1 MTQNHVNDIEY
12 RIDDPKYIDPSY
24 NIKYFNKLLQ
34 DENVTTYIPDKLL
47 NHAQQ
52 YSNNVNVNT
61 NYKTDLYLSTG
72 LLKYLDSYKSKPTP
86 NNVYNQ
92 RHIDANNYYIMKY
105 QSETNI
111 LKLIIFFCGLAL
123 IGSFFFLKGLISQS
137 LYILYLGIII
147 SIGIIII
154 IYNVYILI
162 YRDTRRFDEYDFGY
176 MATPGNEG
184 EGESDSTQETD
195 DTNNEPKCD

>member
-1 MTQNHVNDIEY
+1 MTQNHVNDNEY

-24 NIKYFNKLLQ
+24 NIKYFNGLLK

-61 NYKTDLYLSTG
+61 NYKNDLYLSTG

-86 NNVYNQ
+86 NNVYNE
-92 RHIDANNYYIMKY
+92 RHIDANKYYIMKY
-105 QSETNI
+105 QSETHI

-137 LYILYLGIII
+137 LYVIYLGIII
-147 SIGIIII
+147 SIAIIMI
-154 IYNVYILI
+154 IYNIYTLI
-162 YRDTRRFDEYDFGY
+162 YRDNRRFDEYNFGY
-176 MATPGNEG
+176 MATPGDHD
-184 EGESDSTQETD
+184 ESDDTPEETD
-195 DTNNEPKCD
+195 NKSNESKCD